1 MDLHFLGALG
11 TPAADPDGDGSTPY
25 CFVMPCRDL
34 RTPRD
39 TIVLFQKMIHD
50 SISDLFTRIRN
61 ASLVCQDKVRV
72 PYNKINKQIIQIL
85 LQQGFIREFK
95 EITTA
100 SRLSL
105 TKAKAHDPIRGAPA
119 FVLTLKYE
127 KNTPVILKLQRLSR
141 PSCRL
146 YVKVQNIPK
155 IFRKN
160 QLSVIFLSTSQGIL
174 SDREAYRLKLGGEIL
189 GFVS

>member
-1 MDLHFLGALG
+1 
-11 TPAADPDGDGSTPY
+11 
-25 CFVMPCRDL
+25 
-34 RTPRD
+34 
-39 TIVLFQKMIHD
+39 MIHD

-61 ASLVCQDKVRV
+61 ASLVCQDKVLV

-85 LQQGFIREFK
+85 FQQGFIRAFK
-95 EITTA
+95 EINT
-100 SRLSL
+100 
-105 TKAKAHDPIRGAPA
+105 DNNQGIPA
-119 FVLTLKYE
+119 FVLTLKYK

-146 YVKVQNIPK
+146 YIKVQNIPK
-155 IFRKN
+155 IFRENK
-160 QLSVIFLSTSQGIL
+160 LSVIFLSTSQGIL

>member
-1 MDLHFLGALG
+1 
-11 TPAADPDGDGSTPY
+11 
-25 CFVMPCRDL
+25 
-34 RTPRD
+34 
-39 TIVLFQKMIHD
+39 MIHD

-61 ASLVCQDKVRV
+61 ASLVCQDKVLV

-95 EITTA
+95 KINTA
-100 SRLSL
+100 SRRIPRD
-105 TKAKAHDPIRGAPA
+105 TRGISRREGA

-155 IFRKN
+155 IFREN

>member
-1 MDLHFLGALG
+1 
-11 TPAADPDGDGSTPY
+11 
-25 CFVMPCRDL
+25 
-34 RTPRD
+34 
-39 TIVLFQKMIHD
+39 MIHD

-61 ASLVCQDKVRV
+61 ASLVCQDKVIV

-95 EITTA
+95 EINTDNNQQ
-100 SRLSL
+100 R
-105 TKAKAHDPIRGAPA
+105 KAMRS

-155 IFRKN
+155 IFKEN

>member
-1 MDLHFLGALG
+1 
-11 TPAADPDGDGSTPY
+11 
-25 CFVMPCRDL
+25 
-34 RTPRD
+34 
-39 TIVLFQKMIHD
+39 MIND

-61 ASLVCQDKVRV
+61 ASLVRRDKVLV
-72 PYNKINKQIIQIL
+72 PYNKINKQLIQIF
-85 LQQGFIREFK
+85 LQHGLIREFK
-95 EITTA
+95 EINTENNPFRKP
-100 SRLSL
+100 S
-105 TKAKAHDPIRGAPA
+105 

-160 QLSVIFLSTSQGIL
+160 QLVFLSTSQGIL

>member
-1 MDLHFLGALG
+1 
-11 TPAADPDGDGSTPY
+11 
-25 CFVMPCRDL
+25 
-34 RTPRD
+34 
-39 TIVLFQKMIHD
+39 MIND

-61 ASLVCQDKVRV
+61 ASLVCQDKVLV

-85 LQQGFIREFK
+85 LQQGFIHEFK
-95 EITTA
+95 EINTDNNRVHGVNQ
-100 SRLSL
+100 S
-105 TKAKAHDPIRGAPA
+105 

-127 KNTPVILKLQRLSR
+127 KTTPVILKLQRLSR

-155 IFRKN
+155 IFREN
-160 QLSVIFLSTSQGIL
+160 PLSVIFLSTSQGIL
-174 SDREAYRLKLGGEIL
+174 SAHEAYRLKLGGEIL

>member
-1 MDLHFLGALG
+1 MGKGRDWQNSALLW
-11 TPAADPDGDGSTPY
+11 DISNSNMRQL
-25 CFVMPCRDL
+25 F
-34 RTPRD
+34 
-39 TIVLFQKMIHD
+39 LFQKMIND

-61 ASLVCQDKVRV
+61 ASLVRQNKVLV
-72 PYNKINKQIIQIL
+72 PYNKINKQIIQIF
-85 LQQGFIREFK
+85 LQHGLIREFK
-95 EITTA
+95 EINRD
-100 SRLSL
+100 SHQPL
-105 TKAKAHDPIRGAPA
+105 TRSNKGARPS

-155 IFRKN
+155 IFREN
-160 QLSVIFLSTSQGIL
+160 PLSVIFLSTSQGIL
-174 SDREAYRLKLGGEIL
+174 SAREAYRLKLGGEIL

>member
-1 MDLHFLGALG
+1 MGHIQLPLYPVGYPEF
-11 TPAADPDGDGSTPY
+11 
-25 CFVMPCRDL
+25 
-34 RTPRD
+34 
-39 TIVLFQKMIHD
+39 LFQKMIND

-61 ASLVCQDKVRV
+61 ASLVRQNKVLV
-72 PYNKINKQIIQIL
+72 PYNKINKQIIQIF
-85 LQQGFIREFK
+85 LQHGLIHEFE
-95 EITTA
+95 EINNNPPPT
-100 SRLSL
+100 RYN
-105 TKAKAHDPIRGAPA
+105 KGAMPS
-119 FVLTLKYE
+119 FVLTLKYK

-174 SDREAYRLKLGGEIL
+174 SAREAYRLKLGGEIL

>member
-1 MDLHFLGALG
+1 
-11 TPAADPDGDGSTPY
+11 
-25 CFVMPCRDL
+25 
-34 RTPRD
+34 
-39 TIVLFQKMIHD
+39 MIHD

-61 ASLVCQDKVRV
+61 ASLVCQDKVLV

-95 EITTA
+95 KINTA
-100 SRLSL
+100 SRRSPRD
-105 TKAKAHDPIRGAPA
+105 TRGISRREGA

-155 IFRKN
+155 IFREN
-160 QLSVIFLSTSQGIL
+160 QFSVIFISTSQGIL

>member
-1 MDLHFLGALG
+1 
-11 TPAADPDGDGSTPY
+11 
-25 CFVMPCRDL
+25 
-34 RTPRD
+34 
-39 TIVLFQKMIHD
+39 MIHD

-61 ASLVCQDKVRV
+61 ASLVCQDNVLV

-95 EITTA
+95 KIHTA
-100 SRLSL
+100 SRRIPGD
-105 TKAKAHDPIRGAPA
+105 TRGISRSAVA

-155 IFRKN
+155 VFREN
-160 QLSVIFLSTSQGIL
+160 QFCVILISTSQGIL